1 MTGIDVLSR
10 LEAHARTAPWHPCL
24 VILQDGQWTQLSYA
38 DVLIEVDR
46 LAQRLARL
54 ELPRGSLFCIAIPNG
69 VDLYLLFLAAMR
81 AGLVPS
87 FLAYATPK
95 QQADVYWTGLAELV
109 ARAKPACIVVEPR
122 HIGTVQALA
131 GGDCLVTSAD
141 ALARHPAATAVAAAW
156 VPPGPDDTALLQHSS
171 GTTGAKKGVVLTHG
185 QIARQVASY
194 AGAIRAGRADRI
206 VSWLPLYHD
215 MGLVT
220 GFLLPISVGATI
232 VSLDAFEWLGKPAVL
247 FEAISLVRG
256 TLAWMPNFAF
266 AHMVRVCDPGERFAL
281 ESMRAFISCSEP
293 CKPATMAA
301 FAGHFAGSGVRPD
314 MLQTCYAMAEAV
326 FGVTQSRLDA
336 APDVLWVER
345 DALQRDGTVLEC
357 PATAP
362 GAHALL
368 SCGAPIDGIEVGI
381 ADATGMAMQS
391 DTRVGEIMLRGDFVF
406 EGYDRNPD
414 ATRQAFAD
422 GWYRTGDLGF
432 LRGGQLYVSGRR
444 KELVIVH
451 GRNFYA
457 HDIEEAVGQVA
468 GVKPGRVAVVGRFDP
483 ASASEQ
489 VTVYAELARAGDPAA
504 DAVRRQI
511 RQHVFDRLELTVRSI
526 ELFDPGSL
534 VKTTSGKVARSQT
547 AARVAGPDTG
557 PVAVAA
563 LAASQHAAGQHVPGG
578 VL

>member
-10 LEAHARTAPWHPCL
+10 LEAHAQSAPWHPCL
-24 VILQDGQWTQLSYA
+24 VILQDGQWVQLSYA
-38 DVLIEVDR
+38 DMLVEVDR
-46 LAQRLARL
+46 LAHRLARL
-54 ELPRGSLFCIAIPNG
+54 ELPRGALFCIAIPHSA
-69 VDLYLLFLAAMR
+69 DLYLLFLAAMR

-95 QQADVYWTGLAELV
+95 QQADIYWTGLAELV
-109 ARAKPACIVVEPR
+109 ARARPACIVVEPR

-131 GGDCLVTSAD
+131 GGACLVTDAD
-141 ALARHPAATAVAAAW
+141 ALARHPAATGAAAW

-185 QIARQVASY
+185 QIARQVAAY
-194 AGAIRAGRADRI
+194 GGAIEAGRADRI

-220 GFLLPISVGATI
+220 GLLLPISVGATI
-232 VSLDAFEWLGKPAVL
+232 VSLDAFEWLGRPALL
-247 FEAISLVRG
+247 FEAISLVKG

-266 AHMVRVCDPGERFAL
+266 AHLVRVCDTGERFAL
-281 ESMRAFISCSEP
+281 GSMRAFISCSEP

-326 FGVTQSRLDA
+326 FAVTQSRLGA

-345 DALQRDGTVLEC
+345 DALQRDGAVLEC

-381 ADATGMAMQS
+381 ADAAGTVMQGDTG
-391 DTRVGEIMLRGDFVF
+391 VGEIMLRGGFVF
-406 EGYDRNPD
+406 EGYDRNPE
-414 ATRQAFAD
+414 ATRQAFAE
-422 GWYRTGDLGF
+422 GWYRTGDLGV

-468 GVKPGRVAVVGRFDP
+468 GVKPGRVAVLGRFDP

-563 LAASQHAAGQHVPGG
+563 GQRVPGQYVPEG